1 MGSNQEGEDVYAS
14 RDRQWTGAFRTGY
27 LSPLGPVRIL
37 GRESSIVEVGFC
49 SGDVKNWRDSGPD
62 ILFECLSQLDEYF
75 RGKRE
80 KFNLTLAP
88 QGTTFQKRVWRELL
102 RIPYGETRSYK
113 QIARNLGNGQA
124 ARPVGGANA
133 RNPISIIIPCHRVIG
148 TRGDLVGYGGG
159 LRRKKWLLNHEKE
172 IFSGS
177 AQREAW

>member
-14 RDRQWTGAFRTGY
+14 RDRQWTGVFRTGY

-37 GRESSIVEVGFC
+37 GLASSIVEVEF
-49 SGDVKNWRDSGPD
+49 SESKVRDWQDSGPD

-80 KFNLTLAP
+80 KFNLKLEP
-88 QGTTFQKRVWRELL
+88 QGTTFQKRVWSELL

-124 ARPVGGANA
+124 ARPVGMANA

-148 TRGDLVGYGGG
+148 TRGNLVGYGGG
-159 LRRKKWLLNHEKE
+159 LRRKKWLLDHEKRW
-172 IFSGS
+172 ISSTRVG
-177 AQREAW
+177 